1 MSLSNIDKS
10 RALRTEDELRA
21 LVDAIHS
28 SPPNTQE
35 TNWLEWKS
43 TLDLGTPEGRFA
55 VSKAIL
61 GFANRSPAQAQL
73 AMEGVAYMVVGVE
86 PGSAAG
92 VPAFDHATLGQRIK
106 TYADGPRWTPH
117 YIGFSGVEVLVIVIE
132 PPRSGDPM
140 HSLQKT
146 YTGNTKGTGHQAGAV
161 FHRGAAHTEP
171 AGPKEIEMLG
181 ERLLHGVRQ
190 PDLDLALVSA
200 SDPLTR
206 LRVNRDEVEDW
217 LTRHEVFVRA
227 NSGAPPPPP
236 PPTPPPPKT
245 PERPFDQLAG
255 LSGAADLYRF
265 SGLGSAFTAG
275 LYAKSEDAETFDKR
289 VSVYLAKL
297 RRGLLAGNLI
307 RGIVRSDEN
316 KVQFSVGNMTDDPVS
331 GVQLTVVVP
340 KAGLRVHTS
349 PPSVDQLPPLP
360 KWPDQFR
367 DRMVGLSAP
376 ALSQQHYD
384 FDPHAGAVVET
395 AEAFEVT
402 WDVGDLRPGEWSGT
416 LEITVVAGQ
425 GAPDEVHVEMIARAM
440 DRRRN
445 ATEKVVVTVGADV
458 WTVDDWFV
466 AQPEK
471 RKP

>member
-1 MSLSNIDKS
+1 LSDIDKR
-10 RALRTEDELRA
+10 RALRTEDELRD
-21 LVDAIHS
+21 LVAAVHD

-35 TNWLEWKS
+35 TNWVEWKS
-43 TLDLGTPEGRFA
+43 ALDLATPEGRFA
-55 VSKAIL
+55 VAKAIL
-61 GFANRSPAQAQL
+61 GFANRSVAQSQL
-73 AMEGVAYMVVGVE
+73 AMEGVAYMIVGVE
-86 PGSAAG
+86 PGTATG
-92 VPAFDHATLGQRIK
+92 VAMFDNATLGQRIK

-117 YIGFSGVEVLVIVIE
+117 RIEFSGVDVLVIVIE

-140 HSLQKT
+140 HSLQKA

-161 FHRGAAHTEP
+161 FHRGSAHTEP

-181 ERLLHGVRQ
+181 ERLLHGARK
-190 PDLDLALVSA
+190 PDLDLALVSV

-206 LRVNRDEVEDW
+206 LRVNRDEIEDW

-236 PPTPPPPKT
+236 PPKMPQ
-245 PERPFDQLAG
+245 RPYDQLAG

-265 SGLGSAFTAG
+265 SDLGSAFMAG
-275 LYAKSEDAETFDKR
+275 RYAKSEDAETFENR

-307 RGIVRSDEN
+307 RGIVKSDEN

-331 GVQLTVVVP
+331 GVQLTVIVP
-340 KAGLRVHTS
+340 KAGLRVHTA
-349 PPSVDQLPPLP
+349 PPSVDQFPPLP

-367 DRMVGLSAP
+367 DHMVGVPAP
-376 ALSQQHYD
+376 ALSRQHYG
-384 FDPHAGAVVET
+384 FDPHAGAVAET

-416 LEITVVAGQ
+416 LEITVVAGL
-425 GAPDEVHVEMIARAM
+425 GAPDEVQVEMIARAM

-445 ATEKVVVTVGADV
+445 ATENVVVTVGADV
-458 WTVDDWFV
+458 WTVDDFFT
-466 AQPEK
+466 AEPNK
-471 RKP
+471 DDDDDDD